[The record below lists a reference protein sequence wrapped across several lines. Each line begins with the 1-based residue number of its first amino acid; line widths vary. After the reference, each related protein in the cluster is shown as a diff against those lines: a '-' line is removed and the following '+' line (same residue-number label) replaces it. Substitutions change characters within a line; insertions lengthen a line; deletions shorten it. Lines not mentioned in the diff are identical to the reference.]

1 MTDNG
6 LSATESI
13 TATYKMLKEVKDA
26 VAKISSQQKIIRN
39 EQADLVGR
47 KGPSRNEN
55 LYLPKLKNGRSV
67 R

>member
-47 KGPSRNEN
+47 KGPSRNGN